1 MYVLRFPLHLWLK
14 LQPVF
19 AQQGLTAQVALTGD
33 RIVLKLDDE
42 QATMLKL
49 DPVFRRI
56 GPIGGWAQSQDRD
69 RPNTAPPEGQDF
81 S

>member
-1 MYVLRFPLHLWLK
+1 MYVLQFPRHLWPK

-19 AQQGLTAQVALTGD
+19 AQQGLTAQVASAGD
-33 RIVLKLDDE
+33 RIVVKLDDE
-42 QATMLKL
+42 QTTMLKL

-56 GPIGGWAQSQDRD
+56 GPIGGWAQCEDKD
-69 RPNTAPPEGQDF
+69 RPSTPPPEGQDF